1 MGSLVITNN
10 ARLRLLDALERA
22 GIPDPVVQLGLQS
35 EVMFG
40 GPDETRAAALESIA
54 KNKWHLVPHVF
65 HRKSLR
71 ALRAIPC
78 GEILLAF
85 PAGPLRLMFGVF
97 LGEHYV
103 VDVIESDFVL
113 LNSKGAVVLPRPQS
127 G

>member
-1 MGSLVITNN
+1 MGSLVISNN
-10 ARLRLLDALERA
+10 ARLRLLDVLERA

-40 GPDETRAAALESIA
+40 GPAETRAAALESIA
-54 KNKWHLVPHVF
+54 QNKWCLVPHVF
-65 HRKSLR
+65 HRKR
-71 ALRAIPC
+71 VKALRTITC

-113 LNSKGAVVLPRPQS
+113 LNSKGAVVLPRPRA
-127 G
+127 